1 MGGGKVTVKNLQVV
15 SVNPE
20 TNEVEIMGPVPGI
33 KKGLLIVKRLSA
45 GKLEG
50 IQEVQAQV
58 VEGEMPAG
66 EGAEAKTEE
75 AAPAAEAPAA
85 EVTKNA

>member
-1 MGGGKVTVKNLQVV
+1 RVTLKNLQVV

-20 TNEVEIMGPVPGI
+20 TNEIDISGPVPGI
-33 KKGLLIVKRLSA
+33 PGGLLTIKRLSE

-58 VEGEMPAG
+58 VEGEAPAG
-66 EGAEAKTEE
+66 EGVGEVKAETPTEV
-75 AAPAAEAPAA
+75 APKGGQNEQG
-85 EVTKNA
+85 